1 VIPFIVI
8 AALAAAAAV
17 FWLLRPLL
25 ARDAQARAAIDRTQ
39 TNLAILR
46 GQLAE
51 LDAELARGAISA
63 AEHAESKAE
72 LERRVLEETTAA
84 AAAGAPP
91 RRGGRALAGALGVAL
106 PLAAAGLY
114 LALGEPGAL
123 DPQARVAAGHSEQ
136 PSRQE
141 IEAMVARL
149 DQRLQS
155 EPDNV
160 EGWAMLARSYFLM
173 QRYADSVRAYERLA
187 QLLPQEPGVLA
198 DYADALAM
206 RDGRRLTGRPL
217 ELVLRALALDPNHPK
232 ALAMAGSEAFDR
244 KDYKTAV
251 QYWERLHAVLPADSE
266 FAANVAASI
275 AEARTAGGLGPA
287 PAAKGAAPPSVQGTV
302 QLAPALAGKA
312 APTDAV
318 FVFARAVDGPRAPLA
333 VLKLQVKDL
342 PAQFSLDDSLAMAP
356 QFALSKFDA
365 VTIGA
370 RVSKS
375 GRAEPSAGDLE
386 GATGAVKVGARGVIV
401 TIDRVVP

>member
-1 VIPFIVI
+1 MIAFIVI
-8 AALAAAAAV
+8 AALAAACAV
-17 FWLLRPLL
+17 FWLLRPLI
-25 ARDAQARAAIDRTQ
+25 AGAAPPRAAADRTQ
-39 TNLAILR
+39 SNLAILR

-51 LDAELARGAISA
+51 LDADLARGAIRA
-63 AEHAESKAE
+63 DEYAESKAE
-72 LERRVLEETTAA
+72 LERRVLEEESAA
-84 AAAGAPP
+84 AAATDAPP
-91 RRGGRALAGALGVAL
+91 RGAPALAAALGVAI

-114 LALGEPGAL
+114 VALGEPRAL
-123 DPQARVAAGHSEQ
+123 DPQARRGAAAHSGQ

-160 EGWAMLARSYFLM
+160 EGWAMLARSYFLL

-187 QLLPQEPGVLA
+187 QLLPNEPAVLA

-206 RDGRRLTGRPL
+206 RDGRRLSGRPL
-217 ELVLRALALDPNHPK
+217 ELVQRALALDPNHPK

-244 KDYKTAV
+244 KDYAAAV
-251 QYWERLHAVLPADSE
+251 AYWERLRALLPADSE

-275 AEARTAGGLGPA
+275 AEARAAGGLA
-287 PAAKGAAPPSVQGTV
+287 PAAPPKPAASVQGTV
-302 QLAPALAGKA
+302 QLAAALAGKVS
-312 APTDAV
+312 PDDAV
-318 FVFARAVDGPRAPLA
+318 FVFARAEDGPRAPLA
-333 VLKLQVKDL
+333 VLKLRVKDL
-342 PAQFSLDDSLAMAP
+342 PARFSLDDSLAMAP
-356 QFALSKFDA
+356 QFALSKFET

-386 GATGAVKVGARGVIV
+386 GATGAVKVGARDVVV